1 MSDLSDKLLTV
12 INTVARKRDEKIPYD
27 KTLSCQ
33 VVDSS
38 EAANYKYIV
47 SYQGAEFTIR
57 SERTDLKD
65 GDWVYVKTVNNNPS
79 AERLIIGKKI
89 MEQQVTPRAL
99 EYENFVKV
107 TPNLNINYGTYNDQ
121 KTLIANGATEGQLL
135 FSYIETEGYFAGYTK
150 MGLKFSLSTC
160 VEAATSGTFGLRI
173 RLYCID
179 QSTSSG
185 VAKNFTTLADF
196 TAKDFYFNISDL
208 VSVNPYNS
216 LGYCNQSKM
225 FDINNLLIKK
235 VEVYLYQGNDFFD
248 ENNMLLE
255 VKDSNTIKID
265 MVSLSFGYH
274 KEAFTDSRLLY
285 LYTEDGLNY
294 NADNPS
300 KTLAVR
306 WVDTDGKEYEPGEGL
321 KLYVY
326 DSQRATINA
335 VLNEWYYS
343 EADGLNRVLDSLST
357 VQGERYKA
365 AIYYKGKY
373 QKSNEVVFTNT
384 RYNSSAEA
392 LALITGLTTDF
403 DKDENNGI
411 YYIYGQ
417 DNLLLNAGEA
427 DTVHYIR
434 VHYAST
440 ASARTISPG
449 DIISWK
455 FSKSDTMIDEPRSA
469 DYPSNT
475 AAFYTINEVGDF
487 WVIRHEIMESEISKP
502 EFSNESPF
510 FALPFRIK
518 NFYSAQNTKNSIYIT
533 YEFVQDGIENS
544 LETTQ
549 QLLFGSSGSQG
560 ADYIFTL
567 SLIDKSGYRVPALT
581 KGSTDVITIKPTLYD
596 YNQKEI
602 DISDATI
609 TYSWY
614 YKDNN
619 CLNLYNNNQIQ
630 LFDPDDSTLLQ
641 KATKNIISAEITYK
655 NTTLIAYLPI
665 AIRDGRI
672 TRIDGASTVTYE
684 ITGKK
689 PQYYKAPYKLYS
701 PSYSGRCYWHA
712 MAEDSNKQGYPAFAD
727 DCLQPASIYEKDLGA
742 YTVFAVSK
750 EAPDGRTDYDWVQPS
765 DILWIQPILITQNRY
780 PSAMWNNESN
790 ELTFNSENSKI
801 ETTMVGRVQTNNK
814 ALDGV
819 FMGIL
824 GEKDDGG
831 IWSSTFGLYGYKGN
845 QQIFNLDENGE
856 LKLFPAANNIKI
868 TRADNE
874 TPFEIEAPTNIAGQ
888 LTLETDANIK
898 GDLNVVGDVKLD
910 IATIKNLTASGTLT
924 GTASSAKD
932 YTNDGKIKSKF
943 DELEKQIKEQSDLIT
958 KLNEAI
964 EKLTTTTK

>member
-1 MSDLSDKLLTV
+1 MSDLSDKLLSV

-33 VVDSS
+33 IVDSS
-38 EAANYKYIV
+38 EAQNNKYIV

-89 MEQQVTPRAL
+89 MEQQITPRAL

-107 TPNLNINYGTYNDQ
+107 SPNLNINYGTYNDQ
-121 KTLIANGATEGQLL
+121 KTLIANGATGGQLL
-135 FSYIETEGYFAGYTK
+135 FSYIETDGYFAGYTK

-160 VEAATSGTFGLRI
+160 IETATSGTFGVRV

-196 TAKDFYFNISDL
+196 SAKDFCFDLSDL
-208 VSVNPYNS
+208 VSMDPYNS

-225 FDINNLLIKK
+225 FDITNLLIKK
-235 VEVYLYQGNDFFD
+235 VEVYLYQNKDFFD
-248 ENNMLLE
+248 DNDMLLE
-255 VKDSNTIKID
+255 IKDSNTIKID

-274 KEAFTDSRLLY
+274 KEAFTNSRLLY
-285 LYTEDGLNY
+285 LYTKDGLNY

-306 WVDTDGKEYEPGEGL
+306 WIDTEGKEYDPGEDL
-321 KLYVY
+321 KLYIY
-326 DSQRATINA
+326 DSQRATINTI
-335 VLNEWYYS
+335 LNEWYYS
-343 EADGLNRVLDSLST
+343 EAQGLNRILDALST

-373 QKSNEVVFTNT
+373 QKSNEIVFTNT

-392 LALITGLTTDF
+392 LALMTGLTTDF

-455 FSKSDTMIDEPRSA
+455 FSKTDTMIDAPRSA

-475 AAFYTINEVGDF
+475 AASYTINEVGNF
-487 WVIRHEIMESEISKP
+487 WVVRHEIMESEVSKP

-518 NFYSAQNTKNSIYIT
+518 NFYSAQNTKNQIYIT
-533 YEFVQDGIENS
+533 YEFVQDGIENQ

-549 QLLFGSSGSQG
+549 QLLFGFSGSQG

-567 SLIDKSGYRVPALT
+567 SLVDSNGYRIPALT
-581 KGSTDVITIKPTLYD
+581 KGSLEKITIKPTLYD

-602 DISDATI
+602 DISNEEI
-609 TYSWY
+609 TYEWY
-614 YKDNN
+614 YGKYSNS
-619 CLNLYNNNQIQ
+619 CLILSGNQVW
-630 LFDPDDSTLLQ
+630 FENDWTLE
-641 KATKNIISAEITYK
+641 KATKNIISAHITYK
-655 NTTLIAYLPI
+655 NTDLTAYLPI
-665 AIRDGRI
+665 AVRDSTVSRI
-672 TRIDGASTVTYE
+672 NGASTVTYE

-689 PQYYKAPYKLYS
+689 PQYYKAPYKIYS
-701 PSYSGRCYWHA
+701 TSYSGFCYWYA
-712 MAEDSNKQGYPAFAD
+712 VAGDDSKKGYPVFVD
-727 DCLQPASIYEKDLGA
+727 DCLQPASIYEKNLGT
-742 YTVFAVSK
+742 YTVYAVK
-750 EAPDGRTDYDWVQPS
+750 KQKPEGANDFTWAQPE
-765 DILWIQPILITQNRY
+765 DILWVQPILITQNRY
-780 PSAMWNNESN
+780 PSAMLNKESN
-790 ELTFNSENSKI
+790 ELIFNNKSSII
-801 ETTMVGRVQTNNK
+801 ETTMVGQVQTDGEQ
-814 ALDGV
+814 LSGV

-824 GEKDDGG
+824 GENNL
-831 IWSSTFGLYGYKGN
+831 STFGLYGYRADEQVFK
-845 QQIFNLDENGE
+845 LDEMGE
-856 LKLFPAANNIKI
+856 LKLFPLSDNIKI
-868 TRADNE
+868 TAGNE
-874 TPFEIEAPTNIAGQ
+874 PFEINAKTKITKEVDLQDNVSIAK
-888 LTLETDANIK
+888 TLK
-898 GDLNVVGDVKLD
+898 VVGETTLGTAA
-910 IATIKNLTASGTLT
+910 ISNLTATGFLN
-924 GTASSAKD
+924 GTASSAND
-932 YTNDGKIKSKF
+932 YTEAGTIKEKF
-943 DELEKQIKEQSDLIT
+943 DELEKKIEDQAILISKLQEIVDSLNT
-958 KLNEAI
+958 K
-964 EKLTTTTK
+964 K